1 MALSR
6 VVGLPLSESLAVT
19 HGVEVDTIPYLKLKL
34 THTLTYT

>member
-6 VVGLPLSESLAVT
+6 VVGLPLSESPAVIR
-19 HGVEVDTIPYLKLKL
+19 GVEVDTIPYLKLKL